1 LLMRGNQ
8 KTMYRR
14 NPLGKKTCKL
24 IVI

>member
-1 LLMRGNQ
+1 MRGDQ
-8 KTMYRR
+8 KAMYRR